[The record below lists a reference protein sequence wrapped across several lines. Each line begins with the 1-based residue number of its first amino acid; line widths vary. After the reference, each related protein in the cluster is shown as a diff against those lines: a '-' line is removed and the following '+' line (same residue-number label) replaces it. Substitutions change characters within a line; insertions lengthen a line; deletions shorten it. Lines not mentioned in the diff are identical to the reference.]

1 MKTTIHVVYG
11 STGEYSDHREWYVAA
26 YYSESKAQNH
36 VILATSRA
44 NELIAKHGAYEIPD
58 GANEHDACMQAD
70 YTGTRYTYA
79 TVPLLDEP
87 NGKISEDAGR
97 KEENGR

>member
-1 MKTTIHVVYG
+1 MKKQIFVVYG

-26 YYSESKAQNH
+26 YFSETNAKNH
-36 VILATSRA
+36 VLQATARA
-44 NELIAKHGAYEIPD
+44 NELIAQHGEYNIPD
-58 GANEHDACMQAD
+58 GANEHDAQMQAD

-87 NGKISEDAGR
+87 NK
-97 KEENGR
+97 